1 MNHLFERE
9 SMVNPTSKP
18 GITGTETTF
27 ATLYVGVTAVDP
39 DEHCVDLH
47 TRDHESRLH

>member
-1 MNHLFERE
+1 
-9 SMVNPTSKP
+9 MVNPTSKP

-27 ATLYVGVTAVDP
+27 ATLHVGAIAVDP
-39 DEHCVDLH
+39 DERRVDLH